1 MEDNNPSAFKHFI
14 NAHVIKKI
22 SSEIKS
28 VYPSFNDKG
37 FLKDTKDFEPLEL
50 KARVLLVTKGL
61 KNHLPE
67 DYKKAIE
74 IITKAIK
81 RDELSGF
88 QLWPIS
94 EYIGQFGLDHYDES
108 MKAMYELTQR
118 FTSEFAIRPFF
129 LKDHKKVLK
138 YFTKWTSDK
147 NTHVRRWV
155 SEGSRPILPWGGKIP
170 AFIMDPTHT
179 LLLLDKLKFDDEL
192 YVRKSVANHL
202 NDITKN
208 HPAIVIK
215 ILKMWQE
222 DCPSEYQARLDWIKK
237 QALRTL
243 IKKGDKD
250 ALKLMGVTGK
260 AKIKISPLRLN
271 QKKFKLNDK
280 LEFRFEIEST
290 SSSKQT
296 LVIDYLI
303 DFMKANGKKG
313 HKVFKLK
320 TVELKGREKLVI
332 KKSHSL
338 KLITTM
344 KYYSGIHHLLIQV
357 NGEKMAKVDFDF
369 KV

>member
-1 MEDNNPSAFKHFI
+1 MEDSNPSAFKHFI
-14 NAHVIKKI
+14 NSNVIKKI
-22 SSEIKS
+22 ASEIKS
-28 VYPSFNDKG
+28 DHSSFSVKA
-37 FLKDTKDFEPLEL
+37 FLKATKDFEPLEL

-61 KNHLPE
+61 RAYLPQ
-67 DYKKAIE
+67 DYKKAVVILVD
-74 IITKAIK
+74 AIK
-81 RDELSGF
+81 RDKLSGF
-88 QLWPIS
+88 ELWPFS
-94 EYIGQFGLDHYDES
+94 EYFGQFGLDHFDES
-108 MKAMYELTQR
+108 MKAMYEMTQR
-118 FTSEFAIRPFF
+118 FTSEFAIRPFL
-129 LKDHKKVLK
+129 LKNHIKVLK
-138 YFTKWTSDK
+138 YFSKWAHDK

-170 AFIMDPTHT
+170 IFIMDPTHT
-179 LLLLDKLKFDDEL
+179 LQLLDQLKFDDEL

-215 ILKMWQE
+215 MLKLWQE
-222 DCPSEYQARLDWIKK
+222 DCPAEYQDRLNWIKK

-243 IKKGDKD
+243 IKKGDKE

-260 AKIKISPLRLN
+260 AKVKMTPLKLN
-271 QKKFKLNDK
+271 QKKYKLHDK
-280 LEFRFEIEST
+280 LEFQFEIEST
-290 SSSKQT
+290 STSKQT

-320 TVELKGREKLVI
+320 TFEVKGREKVLI

-338 KLITTM
+338 KPITTM
-344 KYYSGIHHLLIQV
+344 KYYSGLHHVLIQI
-357 NGEKMAKVDFDF
+357 NGEIVGKADFDF